1 MRATSRSGGQAM
13 NPGLTKK
20 PVRSPWSP
28 SADRTPPSRGIAG
41 LFASVAV
48 MMVLAFL
55 SYRWLDGGKRMLFP
69 VLAAFFLAI
78 VTPVTIIAI
87 RHQVRLNRIKLIDL
101 FAKNFR
107 FETGHAGSDAARAE
121 GAAEGGALQPVAAD
135 EAVPAAH
142 AAVPNDAVAA
152 APTARQAGGDDKKH
166 NVSFEFV
173 KDKYFADLDLVED
186 REPKLSDVPRF
197 PMMLHADWML
207 LVCALPYM
215 VVCWLGALLLFAPLP
230 EAANTNSSGLVESW
244 FQPSILFVG
253 GLSREYVLR
262 GHGLLEAW
270 HVNVLTI
277 ALLAFAGAYFFT
289 IQLMLRAVAV
299 FDLSAV
305 TFLRAFAHIVLAML
319 LAVVIY
325 RVVPSVEQFTGGV
338 ETLKQVLGVPP
349 SEPAVRATAPAP
361 SASRAMPVAP
371 ASGPSAG
378 LLLPDPCAAEGACR
392 AGNPLTG
399 VGPLWL
405 FIAFALGFVPD
416 AAIQHLLKKSG
427 LTFKARYGEV
437 EKHTKIIPL
446 TILDGVDPFIAFRLE
461 EANIFDIQNLATAN
475 PIMLHVESPFGIY
488 ETIDWVAQAQLC
500 TVVGPDRF
508 LLLKTLHIR
517 TIFDLERAVIAERP
531 RAGAASPEVR
541 SPNPTLVAAIGRILL
556 QDTERDVKLRE
567 AFELGPH
574 PGAPLGGATEDALV
588 AATQAMVTVMIDDL
602 HVHRL
607 RQVWKHI
614 DAELGEGS
622 LRF

>member
-1 MRATSRSGGQAM
+1 M
-13 NPGLTKK
+13 NVGLTK
-20 PVRSPWSP
+20 PTVRSPWSP

-121 GAAEGGALQPVAAD
+121 GTVEGVALQPGAAD
-135 EAVPAAH
+135 EAVPAARE
-142 AAVPNDAVAA
+142 AGRDEAVAP
-152 APTARQAGGDDKKH
+152 APATRPPGGDDRKH

-173 KDKYFADLDLVED
+173 KDKYFADLDIVEG
-186 REPKLSDVPRF
+186 REPKLADVPRF

-230 EAANTNSSGLVESW
+230 EVVAISSAGLVGSW
-244 FQPSILFVG
+244 FQPSVLFVG
-253 GLSREYVLR
+253 GLSREYFLT
-262 GHGLLEAW
+262 GSGLLEAW

-325 RVVPSVEQFTGGV
+325 RVVPSPDQFVGGV
-338 ETLKQVLGVPP
+338 ETLKRIVTLQ
-349 SEPAVRATAPAP
+349 SSKSAASAPAQEP
-361 SASRAMPVAP
+361 SAPPGAPATVPVA
-371 ASGPSAG
+371 GPQP
-378 LLLPDPCAAEGACR
+378 LDPCEPKGACQ

-399 VGPLWL
+399 IGPLWL

-416 AAIQHLLKKSG
+416 AAIQHLLKKSR

-437 EKHTKIIPL
+437 EDYTKIIPL
-446 TILDGVDPFIAFRLE
+446 TILDGVDPFISFRLE